1 MSSGVG
7 KRQSI
12 ALSWA
17 ERRLGASSRASTAGK
32 GENEGGAGTA
42 GLGQAELLRLPG
54 QMQH

>member
-12 ALSWA
+12 ALPWA
-17 ERRLGASSRASTAGK
+17 EKRLCPLSCASMDGRG
-32 GENEGGAGTA
+32 GNEGGAGTA